1 MTKLYRTTI
10 SEVGPEAP
18 DMLSGGVLILFE
30 HGAPP
35 ELAEVSVMHRPD
47 AKPGAAPKP
56 GAVLAIGKLS
66 VKITAVGDTAWK
78 KVADLGHVVINFN
91 GAKRAE
97 RPGEICVEACD
108 LDEVAAQLKS
118 GAVLEFRA

>member
-1 MTKLYRTTI
+1 MNTLYRTTI

-35 ELAEVSVMHRPD
+35 ELAEVSVMHRPA
-47 AKPGAAPKP
+47 AKPGNAPSP
-56 GAVLAIGKLS
+56 GAILAIGDFT
-66 VKITAVGDTAWK
+66 VKVTAVGDTAWK
-78 KVADLGHVVINFN
+78 KVADLGHVVISFN
-91 GAKRAE
+91 GASSAE
-97 RPGEICVEACD
+97 RPGEICVETRDA
-108 LDEVAAQLKS
+108 DEIAAALKP